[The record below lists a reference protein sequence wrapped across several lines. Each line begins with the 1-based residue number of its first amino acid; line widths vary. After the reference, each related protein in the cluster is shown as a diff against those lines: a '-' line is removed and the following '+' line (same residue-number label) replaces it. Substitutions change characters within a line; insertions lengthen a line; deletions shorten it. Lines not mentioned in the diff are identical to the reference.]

1 MIISIENNLRN
12 NASSISTN
20 DLIYYLQYNTNNSQ
34 LNPNNL
40 TETQN
45 YLSKIVN
52 SFCYENIFIN
62 TSNYS
67 SITTS
72 IIGLLIPFYF
82 LYPRF
87 YKLGF
92 ITLLIGVIS
101 FINLYVKLNTLYSHF
116 FSKAGILFFMFTF
129 LIYVIFFVLFNKLN
143 HITLF
148 FISAIISFLA
158 INYILRVTLTIPL
171 KSNIYNQ
178 YKATSNNNTNFT
190 EYNELLE
197 ICCYQVIQRFNLNQL
212 PSGVMLYSYL
222 TQFEIGTNSNMYS
235 DFITYSFG
243 PIVSFIL
250 LWILGSFL
258 SIVENKSEN
267 GEGINLFPIIGIN
280 NESFDYYTCQANYVL
295 PLQFNVDLLIFQL
308 IEKYK
313 FNDKIYAQFQ
323 KALLRI
329 SHDLLKKYNPKFKL
343 DYETNQEIFNNLK
356 NNKIYKK
363 IEELLK
369 NTNIKLDLKYID
381 EIRKKIIDSEFNSEK
396 IEMLELLKN
405 INNTLVITNNINKN
419 YENDSELALNELLY
433 NKEIDEEYK
442 PRLKEIVSKYIEKFK
457 ENLNLK
463 DGILFGYDYNIITYD
478 LFNNKTRL
486 YSNKIFAY
494 LLRFISTW
502 IVFAKPIGSPWLITQ
517 YILTSGKNFNH
528 LLKNLRGE
536 FWIWKYFTLGLDSSY
551 FEDKYTNINDK
562 ESLIEEG
569 LGVLYSIIIFI
580 ILLPIMYFYNST
592 VFGLLS
598 SPSWYNILYQVV
610 FIINILGN
618 LNCYITGG
626 SNLFFNIKF
635 IIAYILIVIFSS
647 IIIYF
652 FSKYLLPKI

>member
-12 NASSISTN
+12 NPSAVSTN

-92 ITLLIGVIS
+92 ITLSIGVIS

-116 FSKAGILFFMFTF
+116 FSKAGILFLMFTF

-158 INYILRVTLTIPL
+158 INYILRVKLTIPL

-222 TQFEIGTNSNMYS
+222 TQFEIGTNVNMYS

-243 PIVSFIL
+243 PIISFIV
-250 LWILGSFL
+250 LWLLGSFL
-258 SIVENKSEN
+258 SIVQNKSEN
-267 GEGINLFPIIGIN
+267 DEGINLFPIMGIN
-280 NESFDYYTCQANYVL
+280 NESFNYYTCQANYVL

-313 FNDKIYAQFQ
+313 FNDKIYAQFE

-369 NTNIKLDLKYID
+369 NTNINLDLKYID

-405 INNTLVITNNINKN
+405 INNTLVITNNINEN
-419 YENDSELALNELLY
+419 YVNDSKLALNELLY

-442 PRLKEIVSKYIEKFK
+442 PQLKEVVSKYIEKFK

-517 YILTSGKNFNH
+517 YILTSNKNFNH

-536 FWIWKYFTLGLDSSY
+536 SWIWKYFTLGLDSSY
-551 FEDKYTNINDK
+551 FEDKYKNINDK
-562 ESLIEEG
+562 ESLIDEG
-569 LGVLYSIIIFI
+569 LGLLYSIIIFI
-580 ILLPIMYFYNST
+580 ILLPIIYFYNST

-626 SNLFFNIKF
+626 SNLLFNIKF
-635 IIAYILIVIFSS
+635 IIAYILIVIFTS